1 MPVII
6 NCDMFHICRVLFIY
20 CTKNGWVIIGSIEIK
35 TIFRY
40 KVFYL
45 QMIATMKYRRCNII
59 TEYVKK
65 WEKDN
70 I

>member
-1 MPVII
+1 MFREQIGIDYKII
-6 NCDMFHICRVLFIY
+6 LTKPTRKPIRSMIGISKRV
-20 CTKNGWVIIGSIEIK
+20 KWQH
-35 TIFRY
+35 RY

-59 TEYVKK
+59 TEYVQK
-65 WEKDN
+65 WETDN

>member
-1 MPVII
+1 M
-6 NCDMFHICRVLFIY
+6 
-20 CTKNGWVIIGSIEIK
+20 IELLK
-35 TIFRY
+35 QVPLVKEKYIFRY

-65 WEKDN
+65 WETDN